1 MAFQGNLG
9 RNGFHTVT
17 SAVGMCW
24 LKELAKANRMGR
36 KKEKPHMLIISGFLS
51 GECLMAHI
59 EYHEGPNRR
68 LDLIQAGSA
77 SVEIT
82 TKGAWINTDAGS
94 LFIPADD
101 VMRVASALS
110 MPGGG
115 GSPAIQI
122 APKVA

>member
-1 MAFQGNLG
+1 VN
-9 RNGFHTVT
+9 V
-17 SAVGMCW
+17 S
-24 LKELAKANRMGR
+24 
-36 KKEKPHMLIISGFLS
+36 
-51 GECLMAHI
+51 HI
-59 EYHEGPNRR
+59 EYHEGPARR
-68 LDLIQAGSA
+68 VDLIQAGS
-77 SVEIT
+77 STVEIT